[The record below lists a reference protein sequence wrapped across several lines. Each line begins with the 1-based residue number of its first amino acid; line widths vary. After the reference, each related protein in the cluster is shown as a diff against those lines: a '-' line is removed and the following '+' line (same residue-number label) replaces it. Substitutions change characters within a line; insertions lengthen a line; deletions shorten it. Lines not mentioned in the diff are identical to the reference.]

1 MIELVYQTFFEFS
14 ISPKKNVAYC
24 KVPKIGTNTWGSFF
38 ARAGKSVVPY
48 FDTFLRL
55 SCVVLGGSQKFE
67 KKFKVQL
74 GNKTL
79 DEVRKEYGI
88 NGMNS
93 IREVMPTIENYTGFL
108 N

>member
-1 MIELVYQTFFEFS
+1 MGKLLCKSWYVNPCFFISTFYYDH
-14 ISPKKNVAYC
+14 I
-24 KVPKIGTNTWGSFF
+24 I
-38 ARAGKSVVPY
+38 
-48 FDTFLRL
+48 
-55 SCVVLGGSQKFE
+55 VLGGSEKFE

-108 N
+108 NRVEKKLIVC

>member
-1 MIELVYQTFFEFS
+1 MGKLFRKSWYVNPCLFILTFYYDDH
-14 ISPKKNVAYC
+14 I
-24 KVPKIGTNTWGSFF
+24 T
-38 ARAGKSVVPY
+38 
-48 FDTFLRL
+48 
-55 SCVVLGGSQKFE
+55 VLGGSEKFE

-93 IREVMPTIENYTGFL
+93 IREVMPTIENFTGFL
-108 N
+108 NRVDKKLVVC

>member
-1 MIELVYQTFFEFS
+1 M
-14 ISPKKNVAYC
+14 
-24 KVPKIGTNTWGSFF
+24 
-38 ARAGKSVVPY
+38 
-48 FDTFLRL
+48 
-55 SCVVLGGSQKFE
+55 GGSQKFE

-108 N
+108 NQVDFDILWFCPKLAILNYYYYFLSSSKTSIVGKSIGISTNHY